1 MYMWLFVFSLFCF
14 NWKNWKFYLFPVES
28 HVIIPCVYMT
38 YCILCMFSKNNKK
51 NYNNYIYIYKYIY
64 TDNLKS
70 VKLDAGCNFLL
81 ITCLGHFSA
90 NICLQPN
97 VIKGKN
103 LYESYLVMCSIAF
116 LIAWFW
122 QYYVNKRSGV
132 LLYVCEY

>member
-1 MYMWLFVFSLFCF
+1 
-14 NWKNWKFYLFPVES
+14 
-28 HVIIPCVYMT
+28 
-38 YCILCMFSKNNKK
+38 MFSKNNKK

-116 LIAWFW
+116 LIA
-122 QYYVNKRSGV
+122 
-132 LLYVCEY
+132 